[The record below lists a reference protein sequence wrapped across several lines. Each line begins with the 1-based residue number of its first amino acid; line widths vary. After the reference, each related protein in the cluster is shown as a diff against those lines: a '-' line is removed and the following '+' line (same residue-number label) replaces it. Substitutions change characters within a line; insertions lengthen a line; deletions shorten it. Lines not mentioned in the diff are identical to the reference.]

1 MRHPNYPKPPTP
13 KGTAI
18 REARLAA
25 GLTLAQLAGRTGIHM
40 SNLCHYEHGDI
51 PTSAAMVAR
60 ILEACR

>member
-1 MRHPNYPKPPTP
+1 MRSPNFPKPPTP

-25 GLTLAQLAGRTGIHM
+25 GLTLYQLADRTGIHA

-51 PTSAAMVAR
+51 PTSPTMVAR